1 MNIILCLDNN
11 NGMMFNKRRQS
22 QDKNLRENIKELT
35 KNNFLHMNI
44 YSYNLYKDIDNN
56 NIIVSDDFLDDYKEN
71 DFYLVENTSLI
82 PYYNKINELIIYRW
96 NIDYPSDSIFDDK
109 FLNNNFK
116 LIETINFKGI
126 SHDKITR
133 DIFRRFT

>member
-35 KNNFLHMNI
+35 KNNFLHMNN

-96 NIDYPSDSIFDDK
+96 NRDYPSDSIFDDK

>member
-96 NIDYPSDSIFDDK
+96 NRDYPSDSIFDDK